1 MKLIKIGIA
10 FAAALLGVMAS
21 GSALA
26 FHHSHFRFG
35 VFVGG
40 PVWDP
45 YPYPYYP
52 YYPPAVVVQP
62 APPTTYIEQ
71 AAPEAAEPAAG
82 YWYYCAASKT
92 YYPYVKDCPA
102 GWQRVAPQPQPAR

>member
-1 MKLIKIGIA
+1 MKLVKISLVL
-10 FAAALLGVMAS
+10 AAALLGATAS

-26 FHHSHFRFG
+26 FHHSSVRFG

-40 PVWDP
+40 PAWYP
-45 YPYPYYP
+45 YPYPYP

-71 AAPEAAEPAAG
+71 AAPETSEMPSG
-82 YWYYCAASKT
+82 YWYYCAASKA

-102 GWQRVAPQPQPAR
+102 GWQRVAPQPQSSR